1 MGTGGRRK
9 CEAAR
14 APPGCQGRRVNE
26 QRNER
31 HTHRFVPPAHVT
43 PNNAPDAQRE
53 QSFEGP
59 TFAEGLVIVLDL
71 YRDLIALAVWRRLGE
86 CFPKEAH
93 ELNSPA
99 YW

>member
-1 MGTGGRRK
+1 MSDRFSASELAT
-9 CEAAR
+9 
-14 APPGCQGRRVNE
+14 AP
-26 QRNER
+26 
-31 HTHRFVPPAHVT
+31 HTHRFVPPVHVT

-53 QSFEGP
+53 QGFEGP
-59 TFAEGLVIVLDL
+59 TIAEGLVMLLDL

-86 CFPKEAH
+86 RFPKESH